1 MKRFH
6 AILLV
11 IIPGMIISG
20 CTGLFG
26 WKNYEGS
33 EQFREDVAVF
43 ADYAVQKQFITLYYL
58 KATSD
63 NFSRN
68 MLKGTVSREE
78 YDVFFGKV
86 AGMAS
91 HIKEYEAAFKNLEK
105 SGILTSVNTKGI
117 IQSGKNFLSWITG
130 SGENSRERILKVAS
144 NLPAEQRTDLYNN
157 LRSEWKG
164 KASGEKDFWNKLE
177 KGDFDNQASQMYNDF
192 YHSNMDFAETSTEK
206 GLTIQKIFV
215 VEGSKGVEAG
225 AELMVD
231 VLQTTTSFVSGPDAG
246 DVGEMTLDIYN
257 ASTGANTSEISQELT
272 ENIND
277 MDPQD
282 PTVKELGAGYAAK
295 MAAIIK
301 EINDVAKT
309 DAENAPGTNR
319 SFVFVEDD
327 DTESKAD
334 IVVAQNP
341 SSTSTSMASIYVT
354 IGNIIDEGEK
364 FIYTILNKGKWLIS
378 AVDADGNKSTQEV
391 DVPAGDVILVTLTTT
406 PPVSDDTDDD
416 EETPSAAWQELVRTY
431 SYLSAYPAYNSPFTF
446 VTYRN
451 NDFSYFKGEEVV
463 IRSKKSHSDS
473 YRSNLGQYGF
483 EYFSTNDG
491 VVTYRGP
498 NYGSYFTQIGFQEV
512 SGDSVINFNIL
523 MMKDDD
529 N

>member
-1 MKRFH
+1 MKKIH
-6 AILLV
+6 AILLLV
-11 IIPGMIISG
+11 VPGMILSG

-43 ADYAVQKQFITLYYL
+43 ADYAVRKQFLTLYYL
-58 KATSD
+58 NATSD

-86 AGMAS
+86 AEMAP
-91 HIKEYEAAFKNLEK
+91 HVKEYEAAFKNLEK
-105 SGILTSVNTKGI
+105 SGILTSVSTKGI
-117 IQSGKNFLSWITG
+117 IQSGANFLSWITG

-157 LRSEWKG
+157 LRSDWKG

-192 YHSNMDFAETSTEK
+192 YHNNMDFAETSTDK

-225 AELMVD
+225 SELMVD
-231 VLQTTTSFVSGPDAG
+231 VLQTTTTFVSGPDAG

-257 ASTGANTSEISQELT
+257 ASSGANTSEISQELT
-272 ENIND
+272 ENING

-327 DTESKAD
+327 DTESKSD

-341 SSTSTSMASIYVT
+341 SATSASVASIYVT

-378 AVDADGNKSTQEV
+378 AIDAEGNKSTQEV

-406 PPVSDDTDDD
+406 PSGKDSEDEAEDDFTQWNALVAEYPV
-416 EETPSAAWQELVRTY
+416 
-431 SYLSAYPAYNSPFTF
+431 LSAYPAFSGPLTFLEYTTDELFYEAVKIRVNTSDADKYINTIKEKGYKKETKPDGATYISSYISPNRIGDYWRY
-446 VTYRN
+446 VQ
-451 NDFSYFKGEEVV
+451 
-463 IRSKKSHSDS
+463 
-473 YRSNLGQYGF
+473 LF
-483 EYFSTNDG
+483 ESG
-491 VVTYRGP
+491 
-498 NYGSYFTQIGFQEV
+498 V
-512 SGDSVINFNIL
+512 SGKIDVRFFNL
-523 MMKDDD
+523 S
-529 N
+529 